1 MVLHFLFDISLMVK
15 PMIYGNR
22 SDMDV
27 LIGEWLGSGIILKS
41 ILISVVSVVI
51 GLYLIRGDK
60 FKEIAEV
67 E

>member
-1 MVLHFLFDISLMVK
+1 
-15 PMIYGNR
+15 MIYGNR